1 MKIYIKREL
10 VASKENLA
18 KFGKNKKNEN
28 FRRREF
34 VFTARVCF
42 APRESGKKEN
52 LGGKERGD
60 HGIEWKFY

>member
-10 VASKENLA
+10 VASKDNLA

-34 VFTARVCF
+34 FP
-42 APRESGKKEN
+42 PRENGEKRKF
-52 LGGKERGD
+52 GGKERGD